1 MLQLAPEQVGPE
13 RPVDGLLATPP
24 PAGWSLEGAVPCAW
38 LTGDLSRSGVVGDA
52 RGASAELGAQ
62 LQQRLVSGWRQ
73 LLEDLLRSDWPPR
86 LD

>member
-1 MLQLAPEQVGPE
+1 
-13 RPVDGLLATPP
+13 
-24 PAGWSLEGAVPCAW
+24 
-38 LTGDLSRSGVVGDA
+38 VVGDA